1 MTNTNRC
8 KIMPSVEL
16 SKVQNCA
23 KLGKPSH
30 SRGVGDGFPNT
41 SLVLLEHG
49 NSTSQHLFHQRI
61 LQLLDLV
68 SLGNHL
74 WDCSWMKSSLL
85 WKQNTQI
92 NDIQCFLGQNIE
104 IPGRWCIWMFFSR
117 LHFIC
122 QSRVGLDWNGLA
134 AWYFVLYF
142 HFQPWLG
149 NCFEEREGDAA
160 QHWKLKSCLLRNAKL
175 HKIWFLSREIQI
187 SAATNPDFWGNKS
200 WRLREKSVL
209 MLMQEVGAPVRAH
222 LSRWS
227 MEDDTVPFPK
237 DPNMPAIL
245 SAYSFYSFGPNFHP
259 HNSSERS
266 LNHPISKTMYIH
278 DLKSPIQ

>member
-30 SRGVGDGFPNT
+30 SRGVGPGDGFPNT

-92 NDIQCFLGQNIE
+92 NDIQCFLRKNIE

-149 NCFEEREGDAA
+149 NCFEEREGDGRAA
-160 QHWKLKSCLLRNAKL
+160 LKAEKLPPPECEAPQNL
-175 HKIWFLSREIQI
+175 I
-187 SAATNPDFWGNKS
+187 SEPRNPDFRRHKS
-200 WRLREKSVL
+200 RFLRQQILAFEGEICADVDAGGGCTCSSTFKQMIHGRWHRALSKRS
-209 MLMQEVGAPVRAH
+209 QHASYPVCI
-222 LSRWS
+222 
-227 MEDDTVPFPK
+227 F
-237 DPNMPAIL
+237 IL
-245 SAYSFYSFGPNFHP
+245 
-259 HNSSERS
+259 
-266 LNHPISKTMYIH
+266 
-278 DLKSPIQ
+278 